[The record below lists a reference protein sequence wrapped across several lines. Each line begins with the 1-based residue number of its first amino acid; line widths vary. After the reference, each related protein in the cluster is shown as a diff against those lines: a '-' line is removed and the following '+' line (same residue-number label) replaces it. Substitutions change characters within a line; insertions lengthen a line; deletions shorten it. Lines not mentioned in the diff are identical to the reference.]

1 MAIKLSK
8 EGTVLKVTPHFKQY
22 FDIAAMEDAVG
33 GWPDPMKIG
42 PIWIIQNENILKSQD
57 NLNEL
62 ASKFFHIPIY
72 GDILVL
78 SSHELP
84 KEWDLL
90 EDSDS
95 MYTADDI
102 DAGFIKSLSDMAIFE
117 NLYIPY
123 SQPYEPDFVNS
134 FGVQKP
140 QQVEYTYSPEKQV
153 KNDDEFKDFL
163 RNAYD
168 YVISSAPDFKNFVV
182 YEDEL
187 NVVKVNV
194 KKDMLK
200 TIDQM
205 LEIFVEEESYEKAA
219 KLRDLR
225 PIIEEKI
232 SE

>member
-22 FDIAAMEDAVG
+22 FDIASMEDAIS
-33 GWPDPMKIG
+33 GWPEPMKIG
-42 PIWIIQNENILKSQD
+42 PIWVIQNENVLKSPD
-57 NLNEL
+57 NLNDL
-62 ASKFFHIPIY
+62 ASRFFHIPIY
-72 GDILVL
+72 GDVLIL

-84 KEWDLL
+84 KEWDLID
-90 EDSDS
+90 DSDL
-95 MYTADDI
+95 MYTADEI
-102 DAGFIKSLSDMAIFE
+102 DAGFVKSLSEMAIFE

-123 SQPYEPDFVNS
+123 NQPYEPDFINS
-134 FGVQKP
+134 AILQKP

-153 KNDDEFKDFL
+153 KNDDEFKEFL
-163 RNAYD
+163 RNAYT
-168 YVISSAPDFKNFVV
+168 YVISSAPEFKSFVV

-187 NVVKVNV
+187 NIVKVNA

-205 LEIFVEEESYEKAA
+205 LAIFVEDESYEKAA